1 MTTNTSQESTI
12 DSRVKN
18 IMIEK
23 LGCKESELASNP
35 SFASDLDIDSLD
47 LCEVFMELEKEFS
60 IQIPDEEAEK
70 LTTVDSVIHYIKK
83 KQGAK

>member
-1 MTTNTSQESTI
+1 MTTNISKESII
-12 DSRVKN
+12 DTRVKN

-23 LGCKESELASNP
+23 LGCKESELTNNP
-35 SFASDLDIDSLD
+35 SFASDLDVDSLD

-83 KQGAK
+83 KQTSN

>member
-1 MTTNTSQESTI
+1 MTMNISRESTI

-23 LGCKESELASNP
+23 LGCKESELAGNP
-35 SFASDLDIDSLD
+35 SFKSDLDVDSLD
-47 LCEVFMELEKEFS
+47 LCEVYMELEKEFA

-70 LTTVDSVIHYIKK
+70 LTTVDSVIQYIKK
-83 KQGAK
+83 KQRAN

>member
-1 MTTNTSQESTI
+1 MTTNISQESII
-12 DSRVKN
+12 DARVKN

-23 LGCKESELASNP
+23 LGCKESELTNNP
-35 SFASDLDIDSLD
+35 SFTSDLNVDSLD

-83 KQGAK
+83 KQTSN